1 MYAIDVGTDGINT
14 YKEEGEV
21 GYETGA
27 DEAEH
32 FEGLLM
38 HWFGRD
44 GDELH
49 QRQNFQIAHGN
60 WCGGADR
67 FLRSHLEMAR
77 ILIDSGVEV
86 YVSRAPADL

>member
-14 YKEEGEV
+14 DKEEGEV

-38 HWFGRD
+38 HWFGGD

-49 QRQNFQIAHGN
+49 QSQDFQIAHG
-60 WCGGADR
+60 D
-67 FLRSHLEMAR
+67 
-77 ILIDSGVEV
+77 
-86 YVSRAPADL
+86 